1 MMTSF
6 LKVMIHQSSLTIEK
20 LLSARLPSCT
30 FVNHKSR
37 LNLILVIIYKSL
49 SHMSHF
55 HESYAWVMAT
65 INKKHTHHIN
75 YFLHSCL
82 LSCNLGIISFK
93 SIWNKCISGFQFCDT
108 SVFRFWGWIS
118 RVNFSEFSGVKV
130 NFKNS
135 EGKFSRILE
144 VNFNVH

>member
-1 MMTSF
+1 MKNCCLPDCQVAHLWITNQG
-6 LKVMIHQSSLTIEK
+6 LIWYLSSYI
-20 LLSARLPSCT
+20 SHC
-30 FVNHKSR
+30 H
-37 LNLILVIIYKSL
+37 IWVISM
-49 SHMSHF
+49 SHMN
-55 HESYAWVMAT
+55 ESWQQST
-65 INKKHTHHIN
+65 KKHTHHIN

-118 RVNFSEFSGVKV
+118 RENFSEFSRVKV
-130 NFKNS
+130 NLKNS
-135 EGKFSRILE
+135 EGKFSRILG